1 MKITEKAL
9 IDNLDSFTRLGFVS
23 IIDGKEITW
32 EYQSNDGETFYRSQE
47 EYEITHIWFTF
58 GGDHFSPGHR
68 IDAFHT
74 RDPRRASVLEAK
86 KVALINSDKERG
98 M

>member
-1 MKITEKAL
+1 MKITEKIL

-23 IIDGKEITW
+23 IVDGKEITW
-32 EYQSNDGETFYRSQE
+32 EYQGNDGETFYSTPE

-58 GGDHFSPGHR
+58 GRDNFSQGKR

-74 RDPRRASVLEAK
+74 RDPRRSSVLEEKRGAI
-86 KVALINSDKERG
+86 INLR
-98 M
+98 

>member
-1 MKITEKAL
+1 MKITEKIL

-23 IIDGKEITW
+23 IVDGKEITW
-32 EYQSNDGETFYRSQE
+32 EYQGNDGETFYSTPE

-58 GGDHFSPGHR
+58 GRDNFSPGKR

-74 RDPRRASVLEAK
+74 RYPRRSSVLEEKRGAI
-86 KVALINSDKERG
+86 INLR
-98 M
+98 

>member
-9 IDNLDSFTRLGFVS
+9 IDNLNSFTCFGFVS

-32 EYQSNDGETFYRSQE
+32 EYQGNDGETFYSTPE

-58 GGDHFSPGHR
+58 GSNHFSTGKR

-86 KVALINSDKERG
+86 KASK
-98 M
+98 